1 MSKLKSRILAASCF
15 AAVGSLGFVADAL
28 AASSDVYGGGS
39 SLVAPYVRQAMD
51 CYGQPIQLVI
61 KGTPPTFQTVT
72 PFNYTGTPAQDCST
86 THTTTRTLHYIST
99 GSGTGIAGIFSHDPT
114 KYGFVDAGQTQYYP
128 EVHYGLSDAGL
139 ALGDVNIYN
148 GGGVEQ
154 GVTVVGF
161 GDSPGLGQYGNPLE
175 LYGPMIQ
182 FPLSID
188 PVAIA
193 YDPVYKK
200 VYSGG
205 TVMSYRFHIKTPR
218 ADGSGGLH
226 LDAATYCKIFT
237 GQITN
242 WNDPALKALNGNVS
256 LRDPSDPVAG
266 SKWSVPL
273 QIVGRSDSSGTTSIF
288 TRHLAAV
295 CGSSFYVDGT
305 TTLPGGLAGG
315 VYDKTQPNNP
325 APGETLGEYTEAAGS
340 DGVSKYI
347 AFTSTPDAG
356 TTTITQGRIGY
367 VGPDYALPA
376 VLSTGAN
383 TYGLNTASLKNAQGA
398 FVIPTG
404 SAAVKAFGSISP
416 PQSDAS
422 GHYDSSV
429 TANGLRTNPQDWVQS
444 LSHTSV
450 LANPPT
456 TGAYPIVGTTNFI
469 GYTCYKT
476 SAQKNALVGFLGAFD
491 GTPIYA
497 NQTSGIL
504 AKAGLAPLPTTWHT
518 AIKETFIDNN
528 SGLGLNISLKGSGTA
543 CSQTGIVGG

>member
-28 AASSDVYGGGS
+28 AASSDIYGGGS
-39 SLVAPYVRQAMD
+39 SLVAPYLRQAMD
-51 CYGQPIQLVI
+51 CYGQPIDLI
-61 KGTPPTFQTVT
+61 FKGTPPTFQTVT
-72 PFNYTGTPAQDCST
+72 PFDYTGTPAQDCST
-86 THTTTRTLHYIST
+86 THTTTKTLHYIST

-128 EVHYGLSDAGL
+128 EVHYGVSDAGL
-139 ALGDVNIYN
+139 AAADVGIYN
-148 GGGVEQ
+148 GGGTEQ
-154 GVTVVGF
+154 GVTVVA
-161 GDSPGLGQYGNPLE
+161 PGVTATPPQYPNPAQ

-188 PVAIA
+188 PVAIT

-200 VYSGG
+200 VYNGDGSV
-205 TVMSYRFHIKTPR
+205 TSYRFHIKTPR

-242 WNDPALKALNGNVS
+242 WNDPALKALNGNAS
-256 LRDPSDPVAG
+256 LKDPADTSAF
-266 SKWSVPL
+266 SVPL

-295 CGSSFYVDGT
+295 CGSPDYVDGN
-305 TTLPGGLAGG
+305 TTLPSALTGAG
-315 VYDKTQPNNP
+315 VYDKTQDNTP
-325 APGETLGEYTEAAGS
+325 APGEVAGKYTVAAGS
-340 DGVSKYI
+340 DGISKYV
-347 AFTSTPDAG
+347 AFTRTPDSI
-356 TTTITQGRIGY
+356 TTTIIQGRVGY

-376 VLSTGAN
+376 VLSTN
-383 TYGLNTASLKNAQGA
+383 TNSYGLNTASLKNVQGA
-398 FVIPTG
+398 FVAPTAA
-404 SAAVKAFGSISP
+404 AAVKSFGAISP

-429 TANGLRTNPQDWVQS
+429 TANGLRANPQDWVQG

-476 SAQKNALVGFLGAFD
+476 SAQKATLTGFLGAFY
-491 GTPIYA
+491 GTAIYTD
-497 NQTSGIL
+497 QKKGIL
-504 AKAGLAPLPTTWHT
+504 ASAGLAPLPTAWHQ
-518 AIKETFIDNN
+518 AIKETFVNN
-528 SGLGLNISLKGSGTA
+528 SSGLGLNISLKGSGAA
-543 CSQTGIVGG
+543 CSVSGIVGG